1 MCGRGRRARRSAWTY
16 PQDNCTAPCR
26 PCLCSRTAARR
37 STARRLGAE
46 RRRARL
52 RRASARRRASSA
64 RGGAAVAAAAGRQAQ
79 KRQALLES
87 ASPPGCAASAP
98 RQRAQKCDAT
108 NCRTH
113 VGFDLRAAKQACV
126 AQTCSARCGRLGL
139 PARRLYG
146 LYRLACGAN
155 PIYTVVL
162 IVVDERLMLHTH
174 QLSVAWSVVDVT
186 WL

>member
-1 MCGRGRRARRSAWTY
+1 MR
-16 PQDNCTAPCR
+16 CR
-26 PCLCSRTAARR
+26 K
-37 STARRLGAE
+37 GN
-46 RRRARL
+46 
-52 RRASARRRASSA
+52 RAS
-64 RGGAAVAAAAGRQAQ
+64 GGASKEVCVQ
-79 KRQALLES
+79 L
-87 ASPPGCAASAP
+87 P
-98 RQRAQKCDAT
+98 R
-108 NCRTH
+108 
-113 VGFDLRAAKQACV
+113 GAAKQACV